1 MDQTD
6 VERRL
11 EDLEEYVKKQR
22 ARELA
27 SVRWEGE
34 VAQELK
40 SINKSI
46 ASLTSKVEQ
55 MIDKPAKH
63 WDTVIAGL
71 ISAFVAF
78 IVSKLTSGV

>member
-1 MDQTD
+1 MDQAD

-11 EDLEEYVKKQR
+11 EDLEEYVKEQR
-22 ARELA
+22 ERELA

-46 ASLTSKVEQ
+46 TSLTSKVERI
-55 MIDKPAKH
+55 IDKPVKR
-63 WDTVIAGL
+63 WDTVISSI
-71 ISAFVAF
+71 ISALVAF
-78 IVSKLTSGV
+78 VVARLTSGV